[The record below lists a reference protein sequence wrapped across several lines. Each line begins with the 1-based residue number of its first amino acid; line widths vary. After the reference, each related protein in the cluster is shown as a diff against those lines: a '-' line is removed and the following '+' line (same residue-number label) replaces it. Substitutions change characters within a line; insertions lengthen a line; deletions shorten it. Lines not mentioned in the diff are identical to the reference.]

1 MCKEGFNSL
10 SGAMEKNSIILG
22 TQMTSTTNSA
32 VTPKSKICPSTQL
45 SEAFYS
51 QAPQTYPG
59 HSSLIQINS
68 ADYSKV
74 KNLSHP
80 FMTEFVSQ
88 ETTNSQPTVQGDEG
102 HFKQNGLGK

>member
-1 MCKEGFNSL
+1 MCKEGFNNL

-32 VTPKSKICPSTQL
+32 VTPKSKICPSTTQL

-59 HSSLIQINS
+59 QSSLIQINS
-68 ADYSKV
+68 SDFGKV

-80 FMTEFVSQ
+80 FMTEFVS
-88 ETTNSQPTVQGDEG
+88 
-102 HFKQNGLGK
+102 